1 MHVTPSG
8 GYGPRFGTVVGG
20 GLGPAISSVLAGVK
34 AFVTVAARPL
44 FAVAARFDRKG

>member
-20 GLGPAISSVLAGVK
+20 GLGPAVSRILDGVK